1 MEKILY
7 ALLLAVASAT
17 AFSGLRQADF
27 VWDDRR
33 TLGLVDVADQPQEAD
48 AQSALKE
55 AWRIKAGEAYQPLTK
70 TVWTGLRTIA
80 PQKGMSPRT
89 LHWLSFGLHIASS
102 ILVMLVLSL
111 VLQSSGAALVGAML
125 FALHPIQVEP
135 VAYIAA
141 TKYVLATF
149 FALIALW
156 QYLVYCEHRSHQTR
170 SSGRRH
176 VQVGSVAFILGLL
189 TTPVVAVM
197 PIIALILRSIVPKRS
212 SLMASR
218 MPTWPLVLWIV
229 FAIPPVVWAL
239 GVNHSQGLGGSV
251 ALWFRPFVA
260 GDAFMFYIAK
270 LIAPVL
276 MGPDYGR
283 SPSYLQAHWWGY
295 ITWLIPLVLFAVMTY
310 GYGKLRGIY
319 AAAFGVFAAA
329 LLPYL
334 GLVVFPEQGTS
345 TVANSFAYFAMLGPS
360 LALAGTVA
368 MSRRSWLPALFV
380 LLIAACGYLTFINVR
395 YWQNDDS
402 LWQHAVQVNPNSPI
416 VHATMANTFR
426 REGNWEKAREHY
438 QQVLAVTQVDPEIYF
453 YLGEIEQQH
462 GTPEK
467 AAELFEKT
475 LSLDPNFKEAHSR
488 LGLAYYN
495 QSAYNKAL
503 PHLQKAADLEPD
515 DPKNLRYLGMLY
527 VRREQYV
534 EGITFLMKALRLAGD
549 GNPTEQAHSH
559 ALIGLAMM
567 RTQQPQAAQSH
578 LETAVKLDPN
588 HPDANRILGD
598 IYFDQ
603 DLYAQARP
611 HYETAIK
618 SNPSDP
624 QLFRNLGTILVH
636 AKEYDKALTYFDRA
650 LQIKPDWPEVLTAQG
665 TVYFQQK
672 RFKDANEVLRKS
684 LSLKAAQ
691 ADPHYVLGD
700 IARWQGKEAEAMA
713 EYYNALRIK
722 PDHLDAHYRLG
733 LWFLKQQR
741 NGEAIRHFKV
751 ALRSDPDDSRVVFA
765 LRKAERASG
774 QISADRNF

>member
-7 ALLLAVASAT
+7 ALLLAIASAT
-17 AFSGLRQADF
+17 AFSGLRQAEF

-33 TLGLVDVADQPQEAD
+33 ALGLVDAADQPVEAD
-48 AQSALKE
+48 PSTSLRE
-55 AWRIKAGEAYQPLTK
+55 AWKLKPGEPYQPVTK
-70 TVWTGLRTIA
+70 TVWTALRALA
-80 PQKGMSPRT
+80 PEQGTRPKT
-89 LHWLSFGLHIASS
+89 LHWLSFGLHIANS

-125 FALHPIQVEP
+125 FALHPLQVEP

-156 QYLVYCEHRSHQTR
+156 QYLVYCELRSHQVR

-176 VQVGSVAFILGLL
+176 IQLGTLAFILGLL

-197 PIIALILRSIVPKRS
+197 PVIATILRSIVPKRS

-218 MPTWPLVLWIV
+218 MPTWPLVLWMV
-229 FAIPPVVWAL
+229 LAVAPVIWAL
-239 GVNHSQGLGGSV
+239 SANHAQGVRESV
-251 ALWFRPFVA
+251 PLWFRPFVA
-260 GDAFMFYIAK
+260 GDAIMFYIAK
-270 LIAPVL
+270 LIAPIL

-283 SPSYLQAHWWGY
+283 SPSYLQSNWWGY
-295 ITWLIPLVLFAVMTY
+295 ITWLIPLVLFVVMTY
-310 GYGKLRGIY
+310 GYGKLRGVY
-319 AAAFGVFAAA
+319 AAAFGVFVAA
-329 LLPYL
+329 LLPFL
-334 GLVVFPEQGTS
+334 GLVIFPEQATS
-345 TVANSFAYFAMLGPS
+345 TVANSFAYFAMLGPA

-368 MSRRSWLPALFV
+368 LGRRSWLPALFV
-380 LLIAACGYLTFINVR
+380 LLIAACGYLTFANVR
-395 YWQNDDS
+395 YWQNDES
-402 LWQHAVQVNPNSPI
+402 LWQHAIKVNPNSPI
-416 VHATMANTFR
+416 VHATLADTFR

-462 GTPEK
+462 GTPAK

-475 LSLDPNFKEAHSR
+475 LSLDPKFKEAHSR

-495 QSAYNKAL
+495 QGAFDKAL
-503 PHLQKAADLEPD
+503 PHLQKAADLEPE

-534 EGITFLMKALRLAGD
+534 EGITYLMKALRLAGD
-549 GNPTEQAHSH
+549 SNPSEQAHSH
-559 ALIGLAMM
+559 ALIGLAMVK
-567 RTQQPQAAQSH
+567 TNQPQAAQSH
-578 LETAVKLDPN
+578 LETAVKLDPK

-598 IYFDQ
+598 IYFEQ
-603 DLYAQARP
+603 DLYVEARP
-611 HYETAIK
+611 HYEMASK

-624 QLFRNLGTILVH
+624 ELYRNLGTILVR
-636 AKEYDKALTYFDRA
+636 AKEYEKALAYFDRA
-650 LQIKPDWPEVLTAQG
+650 LALKPDWPEVLTAQG
-665 TVYFQQK
+665 SVFFQQK
-672 RFKDANEVLRKS
+672 RFKEANDVLRKS

-700 IARWQGKEAEAMA
+700 IARWQGKDAEALA
-713 EYYNALRIK
+713 SYYNALRIK
-722 PDHLDAHYRLG
+722 PDHPEAHYRLG
-733 LWFLKQQR
+733 NWFLRKER
-741 NGEAIRHFKV
+741 NSEAIRHYRA
-751 ALRSDPDDSRVVFA
+751 ALRTSPDDSRLIFA
-765 LRKAERASG
+765 LRKAERELG